1 MKLIKKLFY
10 LFVILIMLGCGAVLV
25 CAFNP
30 SLTQSL
36 SQTLYGELPLSDGGG
51 ADREDGST
59 DGASTVLVQT
69 GENNGIDLN
78 GLAALGDSIYVT
90 PPKEQVSTPSQVSG
104 KSGYEQIKED
114 ARQVEEEEGSLL
126 QNELETGST
135 GDDLSFDEEQYPYY
149 AMLTESMR
157 KLYRQIYAN
166 ATELVAS
173 FSPAVAVNV
182 NQLKNVFE
190 AVYNDHPELFW
201 LDTGYSCKYLRSG
214 QCLEITLQYNEAAN
228 NLEAAKGSF
237 QAGAQEIL
245 SKAAAFGSNEEKEKY
260 VHDMLLEK
268 VEYNTQ
274 SVMNQS
280 AYSAL
285 VNGQSVCAGYARAF
299 QYLMQQLGIPC
310 YYCTGYSGED
320 HAWNIIRMDNIYY
333 NVDVTWD
340 DTNPST
346 YDYFNK
352 TDDEL
357 ADTHMRKGL
366 SIYLPRCGSKTA
378 GSAKG
383 DSSGG
388 TEDNGVEDNSA
399 QSLINPNPQKPL
411 NWEGSFSGNES
422 TADDAKEENLKKA
435 GISEEEVMET
445 MSEYYGDC
453 LKKMTE
459 VGTGL
464 QQFSNVIPE
473 SLWRDVEA
481 AYNNEG
487 YYKGYVDEAL
497 KKLGVEN
504 FAIQLQ
510 GERLGGGYYRLYHNI
525 STW

>member
-1 MKLIKKLFY
+1 M
-10 LFVILIMLGCGAVLV
+10 

-30 SLTQSL
+30 SYTQFL
-36 SQTLYGELPLSDGGG
+36 SQALYGSEEGAGSHADADGVADSSAGG
-51 ADREDGST
+51 A
-59 DGASTVLVQT
+59 ATVLVQT
-69 GENNGIDLN
+69 GEDNGINLN

-90 PPKEQVSTPSQVSG
+90 PTKEQVSTPSQVSG

-114 ARQVEEEEGSLL
+114 AEQVEEEEGSLL
-126 QNELETGST
+126 QDELETGAV
-135 GDDLSFDEEQYPYY
+135 GDDLSFDEELYPYY
-149 AMLTESMR
+149 AMLTEPMQ

-166 ATELVAS
+166 ATELVSA
-173 FSPAVAVNV
+173 FSPAVTVNV

-201 LDTGYSCKYLRSG
+201 LETGYSCKYLRSG
-214 QCLEITLQYNEAAN
+214 QCMEITLRYNETVSS
-228 NLEAAKGSF
+228 LEAAKESF

-245 SKAAAFGSNEEKEKY
+245 SGAGSLGSDEEKEKY
-260 VHDMLLEK
+260 VHDMLMQK

-274 SVMNQS
+274 AAMSQS

-320 HAWNIIRMDNIYY
+320 HAWNIIRLDNIYY

-340 DTNPST
+340 DTDPST

-352 TDDEL
+352 TDEEF
-357 ADTHMRKGL
+357 ADTHMRRGL
-366 SIYLPRCGSKTA
+366 SIYLPAC
-378 GSAKG
+378 
-383 DSSGG
+383 SGKEKESTQG
-388 TEDNGVEDNSA
+388 
-399 QSLINPNPQKPL
+399 LINPDPQKPL
-411 NWEGSFSGNES
+411 SWTGSFSGDGS
-422 TADDAKEENLKKA
+422 TVDEEKEENLKKA
-435 GISEEEVMET
+435 GISQEEVMET
-445 MSEYYGDC
+445 MDEYYADC

-459 VGTGL
+459 AGTGL

-473 SLWRDVEA
+473 SLWRDIEL

-487 YYKGYVDEAL
+487 YRKGYVDEAL
-497 KKLGVEN
+497 KKLEVEN

>member
-1 MKLIKKLFY
+1 MKFIKRLFY
-10 LFVILIMLGCGAVLV
+10 LFVILVMLGCAAVLL

-30 SLTQSL
+30 SFTQSL
-36 SQTLYGELPLSDGGG
+36 SQTLYGSGEGAGLHTDGDGIGDGSAGG
-51 ADREDGST
+51 A
-59 DGASTVLVQT
+59 ATVIVQT
-69 GENNGIDLN
+69 GEDSGIDLN

-90 PPKEQVSTPSQVSG
+90 PSREQVSTPSQVSG
-104 KSGYEQIKED
+104 KSGCEQIKED
-114 ARQVEEEEGSLL
+114 AKQVEEEEGSLL
-126 QNELETGST
+126 QDELETGAT
-135 GDDLSFDEEQYPYY
+135 GDDLSFDEETYPYY
-149 AMLTESMR
+149 AMLTEPMQ

-166 ATELVAS
+166 ATELVTA

-201 LDTGYSCKYLRSG
+201 LETGYSCKYLRSG
-214 QCLEITLQYNEAAN
+214 QCMEITLQYNETVSS
-228 NLEAAKGSF
+228 LGAAKGSF
-237 QAGAQEIL
+237 QAKAQEIL
-245 SKAAAFGSNEEKEKY
+245 SGAGSLGSDAEKEKY
-260 VHDMLLEK
+260 VHDMLMQK
-268 VEYNTQ
+268 VEYSTQ
-274 SVMNQS
+274 AAMNQS

-320 HAWNIIRMDNIYY
+320 HAWNIIRLDNIYY

-340 DTNPST
+340 DTDPST

-352 TDDEL
+352 TDEEF
-357 ADTHMRKGL
+357 ADTHMRRGL
-366 SIYLPRCGSKTA
+366 SIYLPACSGKEADSVI
-378 GSAKG
+378 G
-383 DSSGG
+383 DSRNGE
-388 TEDNGVEDNSA
+388 EDST

-411 NWEGSFSGNES
+411 SWTGSFSGDGS
-422 TADDAKEENLKKA
+422 TVDADKEENLKKA

-445 MSEYYGDC
+445 MAEYYEDC

-473 SLWRDVEA
+473 SLWRDIEL
-481 AYNNEG
+481 AYNGDG
-487 YYKGYVDEAL
+487 YRRGYADEAL